1 MNQTAVSL
9 FALCLSGIGAAY
21 AASPDVPPSPNGIEF
36 PADYADW
43 RVISVSHRT
52 DHKSMRVIL
61 GNDVAV
67 KAAREGH
74 TNPWPDGS
82 ALGKVVW
89 KETEE
94 ADWKA
99 AIAPDKF
106 IHAEFMFKDAEKWS
120 DNGTGWGWARWV
132 GTDQKPYGKDE
143 HVAQECIACHTP
155 VKGKDWVYTRPALFP
170 SVMK

>member
-1 MNQTAVSL
+1 MKFRNNMISIVFMA
-9 FALCLSGIGAAY
+9 
-21 AASPDVPPSPNGIEF
+21 AASTPLAAADVAPAPNGIAF

-43 RVISVSHRT
+43 QVISVSHRV

-61 GNDVAV
+61 GNPVAIE
-67 KAAREGH
+67 AARTGK
-74 TNPWPDGS
+74 TNPWPDG
-82 ALGKVVW
+82 AVLGKVVW

-99 AIAPDKF
+99 AIAPDQF
-106 IHAEFMFKDAEKWS
+106 IHAEFMFRDSKRWA

-132 GTDQKPYGKDE
+132 GTGQEPYGKDASFE
-143 HVAQECIACHTP
+143 VECIACHTP
-155 VKGKDWVYTRPALFP
+155 VKSKDWVFTKPAVFP